1 MRKGSGYALERFW
14 WCLAVLPVI
23 ILGFKLAMRPSSS
36 PHQSWNTTTEAQH
49 TLNWKATENSP
60 KKQFPP
66 FPGRIEFFPITA
78 SPLTNRKSKD
88 RRSPY
93 SNESFLFNKDD
104 GEGDSFRITH
114 LNYTSRQK
122 RAFRNEQ
129 IPAGTLLRLEP
140 DWGFRMISQPPGQP
154 DTEEYYYERTEGR
167 SNHTFIYVVDQS
179 FLVDHNEFRHN
190 PLIEFLPR
198 DRNPKHN
205 PALLVDSS
213 HGTAVL
219 SKIIGWNTGTA
230 RYANVIAVPV
240 LSWGQDGLT
249 ALQDL
254 IIAYQR
260 VFDDMERRA
269 TKAKERGEIIPPRFI
284 ITTALGYY
292 VNASNLWPTE
302 RYDTYAQLHTQLN
315 KTMLRFGGRKDA
327 LLVIANPND
336 EDEPRS
342 WWPHNI
348 VYGWKNRFPNAILV
362 SGVDEMGEK
371 IDPELRVP
379 ATYAPAIFLRS
390 ALVKVTKDKNNPD
403 VITGLKDGGVA
414 APMISGILANFLA
427 DGNLTVIGAKRKL
440 DYLGYAR
447 GLNHHSSIN
456 PPVVWN
462 GQMSP
467 AKGPKAPFPLKLLFV
482 CNKGTPTNGQPE
494 LRTLASIL
502 FPVASGQATPKK
514 AAETVSVTIT
524 RCDVLG
530 PNSGPVPSTP
540 APTPILKTEFTS
552 TPMTIV
558 ANGYLHD
565 ENLCKFCKKADGKV
579 AIDGVIYVPKDCPC
593 R

>member
-1 MRKGSGYALERFW
+1 MRKGRRYALKLFW
-14 WCLAVLPVI
+14 WVLAALPVLL
-23 ILGFKLAMRPSSS
+23 LGFQLSMRPSSS
-36 PHQSWNTTTEAQH
+36 LRQSWNTTAEAQCN
-49 TLNWKATENSP
+49 LKATENSP
-60 KKQFPP
+60 KKRVPL
-66 FPGRIEFFPITA
+66 FPGHIEFFPITT
-78 SPLTNRKSKD
+78 SSLTNRKSKD
-88 RRSPY
+88 IRSSY
-93 SNESFLFNKDD
+93 SNESFLFKKDG
-104 GEGDSFRITH
+104 GEGASSGITH
-114 LNYTSRQK
+114 LNYTTSRQK

-154 DTEEYYYERTEGR
+154 YTEEYYYERTEGR

-205 PALLVDSS
+205 SALLIDPS

-249 ALQDL
+249 ALQDM
-254 IIAYQR
+254 IVMYQR
-260 VFDDMERRA
+260 VLNDMERRA
-269 TKAKERGEIIPPRFI
+269 TIAKKRGEIIPPRFI
-284 ITTALGYY
+284 ITTTLGYY

-302 RYDTYAQLHTQLN
+302 QYDTYAQLHTQLN
-315 KTMLRFGGRKDA
+315 TTMLRFGARKDA

-348 VYGWKNRFPNAILV
+348 VYGWKNKFPNAILV
-362 SGVDEMGEK
+362 SGVDEIGGK

-379 ATYAPAIFLRS
+379 ATYAPANFLRS
-390 ALVKVTKDKNNPD
+390 ALVKVIKDKNNPK

-447 GLNHHSSIN
+447 GPSHHSSTN
-456 PPVVWN
+456 PLVVWN

-467 AKGPKAPFPLKLLFV
+467 AEGPEAPFPIKVLFV

-494 LRTLASIL
+494 LRTIASVL
-502 FPVASGQATPKK
+502 FPVFSKQAAPQK
-514 AAETVSVTIT
+514 AVETVSVTIT

-530 PNSGPVPSTP
+530 LTSGPVPSTP
-540 APTPILKTEFTS
+540 TPTSILKTDFMP
-552 TPMTIV
+552 TPMTTV
-558 ANGYLHD
+558 ANGYVYD
-565 ENLCKFCKKADGKV
+565 GNLCKLCKKADGKV
-579 AIDGVIYVPKDCPC
+579 AIDGVIYLPKDCPC